1 MNQPQNDNA
10 TVSREQAIKLA
21 RESAFAHSHQHSY
34 LPQTREEADR
44 WQPHEWVLLALQ
56 AGSLPTAPAATHDIE
71 ALISIRNQLHQ
82 MSAAKDLGEGW
93 ADVVAEL
100 MGDVQ
105 TLIAAGASAH
115 RVLTCVYCGHEYPQD
130 TPAAGHQVLTDHISI
145 CPRHPMRHAEQ
156 RIAVLRAALEGI
168 VGVSEPT
175 ALIALEAEVR
185 ALDAPADEVSAMLG
199 GIQALLSIDTAQ
211 PGALGAAT
219 EGGSTDGLD
228 AARYRWLRDEAISF
242 PYDVEIASPW
252 CVFGMNTAGAVITP
266 IDGTKLD
273 AAIDAARR
281 FAEDNEP
288 QANSTEVGP

>member
-10 TVSREQAIKLA
+10 TVSREQAIRLA

-56 AGSLPTAPAATHDIE
+56 AGQLPSAPGIDRADLLGIINWWNAYTGSPDD
-71 ALISIRNQLHQ
+71 A
-82 MSAAKDLGEGW
+82 LGEIVRRIR
-93 ADVVAEL
+93 A
-100 MGDVQ
+100 
-105 TLIAAGASAH
+105 
-115 RVLTCVYCGHEYPQD
+115 
-130 TPAAGHQVLTDHISI
+130 LTDAS
-145 CPRHPMRHAEQ
+145 PK
-156 RIAVLRAALEGI
+156 GN
-168 VGVSEPT
+168 S
-175 ALIALEAEVR
+175 
-185 ALDAPADEVSAMLG
+185 DA
-199 GIQALLSIDTAQ
+199 
-211 PGALGAAT
+211 
-219 EGGSTDGLD
+219 LD

-242 PYDVEIASPW
+242 PYDVEMASPW